1 MSRLGIFLAV
11 LFGLAGCASGV
22 TGPCGGV
29 AEAQDPTG
37 ICASSHSKT
46 GGGS

>member
-1 MSRLGIFLAV
+1 MSRLGLVLAL
-11 LFGLAGCASGV
+11 LFGLAGRGGGV
-22 TGPCGGV
+22 TKPCGGV

-46 GGGS
+46 GGGG